1 MSSPRLIP
9 MILVLLIVAP
19 AYAQELTELS
29 CADFRPTADALRR
42 FPELQGACQ
51 GVVET
56 NGELYAEFKAV
67 VRRAT
72 NERVVLYIPAVDRTM
87 EVEPKP
93 DARVKIEGQAR
104 KVRPRALKRGQE
116 LTIHMSI
123 SELAEPVIDEIALI
137 SESTL
142 IIEHDAVPVS
152 ALPSTASPW
161 PGLVLLGGLLLGT
174 GGVLRAIRG
183 RG

>member
-1 MSSPRLIP
+1 MSSPRLISA
-9 MILVLLIVAP
+9 ILLLLIAAP
-19 AYAQELTELS
+19 ANGQEMTELS
-29 CADFRPTADALRR
+29 CSDFRPTADALRR
-42 FPELQGACQ
+42 FPELQGACL
-51 GVVET
+51 GVVEM
-56 NGELYAEFKAV
+56 NGELYAEFEAV

-72 NERVVLYIPAVDRTM
+72 NQRVVLYIPAVDRTM

-104 KVRPRALKRGQE
+104 KVRPRELKRGQS

-137 SESTL
+137 SESNL
-142 IIEHDAVPVS
+142 ILEHDAVPIS

-161 PGLVLLGGLLLGT
+161 PALVLLGGLLLGA
-174 GGVLRAIRG
+174 GGVIRAIR
-183 RG
+183 R